1 MSTRTPWRPTSSVWS
16 GAPAGSSSSRC
27 SAGATRRS
35 ALATETLRVAETAG
49 DPQALAAAH
58 LASSR
63 TTTGAR
69 KEAHLEE
76 ALRAAIRTGDVVTAA
91 LVLVNRSHLLLAAA
105 RYAEAVVAAREA
117 LRLAEMSSPTGRLST
132 ALHNLGEAL
141 GFTGEYDEAR
151 WQLQRAVGHS
161 RRLGPGRTASGLY
174 GIAEIHRQLG
184 HDEQAG
190 AAYDEAIGLAR
201 RSGELQVLVPAL
213 AGLARLQVLRDQD
226 AAAAT
231 AAEAEELA
239 TPALLP
245 LALVAVGWVALSRGE
260 REEAARIARRATEA
274 ASSVQAFDLLAEAL
288 ELLGVASDDPADQRD
303 ALGKALSIWSDGGAA
318 AAAARVELLL
328 GRLPGSDGV
337 ARSRARDAARLL
349 QRLGV
354 VGLDG
359 RPVTEQHTPTPVRIQ
374 VLGGFEVRVGGEPV
388 PLQAWRSRQART
400 LVKVLASRRGRPVTR
415 DSLCELLWP
424 DDDPAKTGHRLS
436 VLLATVRGVL
446 DPGKAWPPDHYVA
459 ADSSGLRLDLAH
471 VTRRR
476 RRCCFATQ
484 PTAPT

>member
-1 MSTRTPWRPTSSVWS
+1 M
-16 GAPAGSSSSRC
+16 
-27 SAGATRRS
+27 
-35 ALATETLRVAETAG
+35 
-49 DPQALAAAH
+49 
-58 LASSR
+58 
-63 TTTGAR
+63 
-69 KEAHLEE
+69 
-76 ALRAAIRTGDVVTAA
+76 TAA

-151 WQLQRAVGHS
+151 WQLQRAVAHS

-245 LALVAVGWVALSRGE
+245 LALVAVGWAALGRGE
-260 REEAARIARRATEA
+260 REEAAGYARRAIEA

-303 ALGKALSIWSDGGAA
+303 ALGKALSIWSDGGAR

-374 VLGGFEVRVGGEPV
+374 VLGGFEVRVGGEAGAPAGMAVATGAHAGEGPRLAPRPARDPGLPV
-388 PLQAWRSRQART
+388 RADLARRRSREDRTPPVRAARDGARCARPGQGVAARP
-400 LVKVLASRRGRPVTR
+400 LSSPVT
-415 DSLCELLWP
+415 P
-424 DDDPAKTGHRLS
+424 PASGSTSPTSRWTP
-436 VLLATVRGVL
+436 TV
-446 DPGKAWPPDHYVA
+446 
-459 ADSSGLRLDLAH
+459 
-471 VTRRR
+471 
-476 RRCCFATQ
+476 CFATP

>member
-1 MSTRTPWRPTSSVWS
+1 MVRRGDARGVADLVAAHPHERTPAVRRTHADALRRLGD
-16 GAPAGSSSSRC
+16 GAA
-27 SAGATRRS
+27 ARRS
-35 ALATETLRVAETAG
+35 LAPLVQAANGSAREPGLATLLATALYTEGDLAAALEALDSVDADAVATDLVGVEWRACRVQLLSMLGRRDEAHALATETLRVAETVG

-213 AGLARLQVLRDQD
+213 AGLARLQVLRDAGRGGRD
-226 AAAAT
+226 CRGGRRAGHSGAAAAG
-231 AAEAEELA
+231 A
-239 TPALLP
+239 
-245 LALVAVGWVALSRGE
+245 GRG
-260 REEAARIARRATEA
+260 RLGGPGPRRSARRPPGSLVVPSRRPAPSRPSTCWRRRWSCWGSPA
-274 ASSVQAFDLLAEAL
+274 
-288 ELLGVASDDPADQRD
+288 DDPANQRD

-318 AAAARVELLL
+318 CCGSPGRAAARQAPGLRR
-328 GRLPGSDGV
+328 GRSLPGS
-337 ARSRARDAARLL
+337 
-349 QRLGV
+349 
-354 VGLDG
+354 
-359 RPVTEQHTPTPVRIQ
+359 
-374 VLGGFEVRVGGEPV
+374 
-388 PLQAWRSRQART
+388 
-400 LVKVLASRRGRPVTR
+400 
-415 DSLCELLWP
+415 
-424 DDDPAKTGHRLS
+424 
-436 VLLATVRGVL
+436 
-446 DPGKAWPPDHYVA
+446 
-459 ADSSGLRLDLAH
+459 
-471 VTRRR
+471 
-476 RRCCFATQ
+476 
-484 PTAPT
+484 